1 MFRKYLKVVSIVY
14 QEGAQYRL
22 NYVLSFLCVIFPLL
36 AVVFLW
42 RTIFQD
48 IQVIAGFT
56 VSMMV
61 TYYVMVA
68 LLTDFVSPYMDI
80 DITEDIREGT
90 LSKHLLRPI
99 SYRWYQFFEK
109 MGTQLGYSLVVLL
122 VVAGFILLFAV
133 DFHFP
138 TNPLYIALFLVSVGL
153 SIILGTGLDYLFCL
167 SAFWLEEDTGP
178 NYVLNYLVP
187 ILMGALFPLALLPD
201 FVYHVVR
208 FLPFKY
214 LLYFP
219 INIFLERVT
228 LSEIGYGIL
237 MQILWIGAVY
247 LLGAWV
253 WRRGCQ
259 KYTARGG

>member
-1 MFRKYLKVVSIVY
+1 MFRKYLKVVSVVY

-48 IQVIAGFT
+48 IQLIEGFT
-56 VSMMV
+56 ESMMI

-68 LLTDFVSPYMDI
+68 LLTDFVSPVIWM

-90 LSKHLLRPI
+90 LSNYLLRPI
-99 SYRWYQFFEK
+99 SYRWYQFFTK
-109 MGTQLGYSLVVLL
+109 TGSLLGYSLVVLL
-122 VVAGFILLFAV
+122 VVVGFILLFAV

-138 TNPLYIALFLVSVGL
+138 TSPLYITLFLVSVGL
-153 SIILGTGLDYLFCL
+153 SFVLGTGLTYLFSL

-178 NYVLNYLVP
+178 NYVLYYLVP
-187 ILMGALFPLALLPD
+187 ILMGALIPLALLPE
-201 FVYHVVR
+201 FIYHLVR

-237 MQILWIGAVY
+237 MQILWIGVIY
-247 LLGAWV
+247 LLGIWV

-259 KYTARGG
+259 RYTARGG

>member
-1 MFRKYLKVVSIVY
+1 MFRKYLKVVSVVY

-22 NYVLSFLCVIFPLL
+22 NYLVSFLCVIFPLL

-48 IQVIAGFT
+48 IQVIEGFT

-68 LLTDFVSPYMDI
+68 LLTNFVSPVIWAAM
-80 DITEDIREGT
+80 TEEIRDGT
-90 LSKHLLRPI
+90 LSNYLLRPI
-99 SYRWYQFFEK
+99 SYRWYRFFSEI
-109 MGTQLGYSLVVLL
+109 GINIGYSLVVLS
-122 VVAGFILLFAV
+122 VIVGFILLFAV

-153 SIILGTGLDYLFCL
+153 SFVLGAVLTYLHSL

-178 NYVLNYLVP
+178 NYVLYYLVP
-187 ILMGALFPLALLPD
+187 ILMGALIPLALLPD

-237 MQILWIGAVY
+237 MQILWIGAIY

-259 KYTARGG
+259 RYTARGG